1 MKNPVPPSLYCCKH
15 FQYTICAVQCPIPH
29 TTYHCTGTKDKW
41 RYFLKIYISISDYFS
56 QQWVLGHFIW
66 KAFYLNVP
74 TNKWNPDLCLKTTT
88 QPALLVQLV
97 SRMYS
102 GQFLLDGHVRRTGN
116 QMPPHTSAK
125 FGFVTS
131 QWKDSHRL
139 KNKPRRKTCLLASQS
154 TAWPAAKQKT
164 EACWLPVRR
173 KIGLLTSNREAERPP
188 GCQ

>member
-116 QMPPHTSAK
+116 QMPPTPLPSSVLWRHSEKIVIGWKTSP
-125 FGFVTS
+125 GE
-131 QWKDSHRL
+131 RL
-139 KNKPRRKTCLLASQS
+139 
-154 TAWPAAKQKT
+154 
-164 EACWLPVRR
+164 ACWPVRVQPGR
-173 KIGLLTSNREAERPP
+173 LPNRRQKPADYQSGE
-188 GCQ
+188 Q